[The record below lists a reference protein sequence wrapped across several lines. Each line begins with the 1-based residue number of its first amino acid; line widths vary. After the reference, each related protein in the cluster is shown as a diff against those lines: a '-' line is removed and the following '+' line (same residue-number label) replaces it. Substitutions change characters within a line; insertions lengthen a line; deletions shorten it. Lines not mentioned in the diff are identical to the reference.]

1 MSSKAPDHRH
11 QMILRRQ
18 RVSLSPAKWNDYKY
32 EFQTSMNIRD
42 KFIKQSFL
50 GYAHISSTSYVSM
63 DGTKTNTPELKQSGH
78 PGSGAAESSSRSKSS
93 SQFCTT

>member
-42 KFIKQSFL
+42 KFIIL